1 MSGLYP
7 SLEDFKYDILIHSK
21 HHSNIGTHLRVN
33 GNSKYH
39 ANHSSEQ
46 YSSLYP
52 SVYLDDIHSSLG
64 VPSSSAIA
72 VPGKC
77 LMKAPLS
84 GYTHAHKLQP
94 SNAIRAL
101 VVCKDSFGKVGVRLA
116 PIQGGVFVVLVYA
129 GSPAAIAGL
138 RFGDQM
144 LEINDMPV
152 AGYSMHKVHDLI
164 RKASIDELRFAIRDR
179 PFERTVTLHKDPNG
193 QVGFA
198 FNKHGRITS
207 IVKDSSA
214 ARNGLLIEHNILE
227 MNGQNVIGLDEI
239 EIRRTIEN
247 CGDVLV
253 LTVMPSVIFDN
264 MTRQTDAKLLRK
276 NMDHTI
282 PEF

>member
-21 HHSNIGTHLRVN
+21 HHGSNIGTHLRTN
-33 GNSKYH
+33 GHKYH
-39 ANHSSEQ
+39 PSSEH

-52 SVYLDDIHSSLG
+52 SIYMDDLHSSLA
-64 VPSSSAIA
+64 PTSSSMAIA

-101 VVCKDSFGKVGVRLA
+101 IVCKDSFGKVGLRLA
-116 PIQGGVFVVLVYA
+116 AIQGGVFVVLVYI
-129 GSPAAIAGL
+129 GSPAALSGL
-138 RFGDQM
+138 RFGDQV
-144 LEINDMPV
+144 LEINDVPV
-152 AGYSMHKVHDLI
+152 AGYTMKKVHDLI

-198 FNKHGRITS
+198 FNKYGKITS

-214 ARNGLLIEHNILE
+214 ARNGLLIKHNILE
-227 MNGQNVIGLDEI
+227 MNGQNVVGLGELD
-239 EIRRTIEN
+239 IRQTIEN

-253 LTVMPSVIFDN
+253 LTVMPSKLFKK
-264 MTRQTDAKLLRK
+264 MTKYTDTKLMKK
-276 NMDHTI
+276 NMDHTM